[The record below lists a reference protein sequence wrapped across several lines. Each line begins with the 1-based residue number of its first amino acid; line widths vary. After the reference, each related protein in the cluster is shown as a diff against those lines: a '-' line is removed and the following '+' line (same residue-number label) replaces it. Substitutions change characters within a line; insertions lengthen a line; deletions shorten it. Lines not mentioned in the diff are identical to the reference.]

1 MELEIEMLDIK
12 NVFEIQ
18 RIRQMLL
25 HEPDLLAIFELLCI
39 VINKRLNNDKPA
51 EILKLFNGDI
61 TSDEDDID
69 LSDHSSD
76 DD

>member
-1 MELEIEMLDIK
+1 MLDIK

>member
-1 MELEIEMLDIK
+1 
-12 NVFEIQ
+12 
-18 RIRQMLL
+18 MLL